1 MSMSISV
8 TTEREITREE
18 KAVKSEVSWAA
29 REMNKNGVEVMEE
42 NVSVGKKEEEEEER
56 RGDGGEERK
65 RKRDYDV
72 LEVKNSDKVSMDDVW
87 RSIKNSGGGHEMKE
101 RTPQMETTAAC
112 GSGGMERAETFTK
125 PVNFQLYAN
134 QMHHPVLEHEQ
145 DNANAA
151 GGIKVPREVV
161 QQLTTLREES
171 KEEAE
176 RSVRASLPTGAEY
189 AHTKRQLHQML
200 PMQQP
205 PTPHIPQPLRPG
217 TMTTALLY
225 DSANISG
232 KIARL
237 QTLPPLYNSQSFDML
252 MQQQQQ
258 QQQHGLNVGGLFRE
272 CSPRLAAPATTAPVT
287 KHQYQH
293 AGASPVVVAA
303 AAGSPLVNTSSMK
316 APTAEEGG
324 GAAAWYPHES
334 DPNTSVHKRE
344 EEEAIMKQAK
354 NRESARRSRQ
364 KRQNYTIALE
374 KQVEELTQ
382 LNHQMKLKIGEE
394 MMARARKPTR
404 TTLLDRRRR
413 TSSF

>member
-1 MSMSISV
+1 M
-8 TTEREITREE
+8 
-18 KAVKSEVSWAA
+18 
-29 REMNKNGVEVMEE
+29 
-42 NVSVGKKEEEEEER
+42 
-56 RGDGGEERK
+56 GE
-65 RKRDYDV
+65 
-72 LEVKNSDKVSMDDVW
+72 
-87 RSIKNSGGGHEMKE
+87 
-101 RTPQMETTAAC
+101 Q
-112 GSGGMERAETFTK
+112 AETFTK

-134 QMHHPVLEHEQ
+134 QMHHPVLDHEQ

-200 PMQQP
+200 PMQQ
-205 PTPHIPQPLRPG
+205 
-217 TMTTALLY
+217 
-225 DSANISG
+225 
-232 KIARL
+232 
-237 QTLPPLYNSQSFDML
+237 
-252 MQQQQQ
+252 QQ

-272 CSPRLAAPATTAPVT
+272 CSPRLAAPAATAPVT

-293 AGASPVVVAA
+293 AGASHVVVAA

-404 TTLLDRRRR
+404 TTLLDRRR

>member
-1 MSMSISV
+1 MGVRVSGMSMSISV
-8 TTEREITREE
+8 TTEREITR
-18 KAVKSEVSWAA
+18 
-29 REMNKNGVEVMEE
+29 EE

-72 LEVKNSDKVSMDDVW
+72 LEVKNSDEVW

-189 AHTKRQLHQML
+189 AHTKRQLH
-200 PMQQP
+200 
-205 PTPHIPQPLRPG
+205 
-217 TMTTALLY
+217 
-225 DSANISG
+225 
-232 KIARL
+232 
-237 QTLPPLYNSQSFDML
+237 
-252 MQQQQQ
+252 
-258 QQQHGLNVGGLFRE
+258 
-272 CSPRLAAPATTAPVT
+272 
-287 KHQYQH
+287 
-293 AGASPVVVAA
+293 
-303 AAGSPLVNTSSMK
+303 
-316 APTAEEGG
+316 
-324 GAAAWYPHES
+324 
-334 DPNTSVHKRE
+334 
-344 EEEAIMKQAK
+344 
-354 NRESARRSRQ
+354 
-364 KRQNYTIALE
+364 
-374 KQVEELTQ
+374 
-382 LNHQMKLKIGEE
+382 
-394 MMARARKPTR
+394 
-404 TTLLDRRRR
+404 
-413 TSSF
+413 

>member
-1 MSMSISV
+1 
-8 TTEREITREE
+8 
-18 KAVKSEVSWAA
+18 
-29 REMNKNGVEVMEE
+29 MNKNGVEVMEE

-161 QQLTTLREES
+161 QQLTT
-171 KEEAE
+171 
-176 RSVRASLPTGAEY
+176 
-189 AHTKRQLHQML
+189 
-200 PMQQP
+200 
-205 PTPHIPQPLRPG
+205 PHIPQPLRPG
-217 TMTTALLY
+217 TMTAALLY

-237 QTLPPLYNSQSFDML
+237 QTLPPLYNSQSFVML

-258 QQQHGLNVGGLFRE
+258 QQQH
-272 CSPRLAAPATTAPVT
+272 
-287 KHQYQH
+287 
-293 AGASPVVVAA
+293 
-303 AAGSPLVNTSSMK
+303 
-316 APTAEEGG
+316 
-324 GAAAWYPHES
+324 
-334 DPNTSVHKRE
+334 
-344 EEEAIMKQAK
+344 
-354 NRESARRSRQ
+354 
-364 KRQNYTIALE
+364 
-374 KQVEELTQ
+374 
-382 LNHQMKLKIGEE
+382 
-394 MMARARKPTR
+394 
-404 TTLLDRRRR
+404 
-413 TSSF
+413 